1 MYNALSSQRKNEI
14 SFNGIV
20 FPRLFEIQDPK
31 HLEFTFVFIEKF
43 IKHVKMSV
51 LEIYIQ

>member
-1 MYNALSSQRKNEI
+1 MYNALRSQRSNEI

-31 HLEFTFVFIEKF
+31 HLEFTFVLIEKF
-43 IKHVKMSV
+43 MKHVKMND
-51 LEIYIQ
+51 LEFYIQ